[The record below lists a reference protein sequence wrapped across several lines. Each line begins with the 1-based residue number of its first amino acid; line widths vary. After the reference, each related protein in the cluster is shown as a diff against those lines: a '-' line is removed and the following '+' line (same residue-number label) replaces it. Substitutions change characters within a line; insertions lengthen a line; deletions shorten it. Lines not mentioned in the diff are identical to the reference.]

1 MPRSEAQK
9 KADAKYAEK
18 FFLLRVKLPLDEK
31 TVSPNGA
38 WALVNREHNLWLLG
52 RSGEK
57 RLTADGAE
65 KM

>member
-31 TVSPNGA
+31 T
-38 WALVNREHNLWLLG
+38 ALDEHLNIT
-52 RSGEK
+52 GESATAFVK
-57 RLTADGAE
+57 RAIKETIKRDAE
-65 KM
+65 L

>member
-31 TVSPNGA
+31 A
-38 WALVNREHNLWLLG
+38 ALDEHLNFTGESATAFVKRAIRETI
-52 RSGEK
+52 K
-57 RLTADGAE
+57 RDVDL
-65 KM
+65 